1 MPMIDSEAVAT
12 YLEKV
17 RKKNPLPKMV
27 PQDADLY
34 NLMKKRTD
42 VVTIGQKAYRAPIW
56 VRTGGRASMANFN
69 GAISLGPG
77 NAGLRKEYTAS
88 PYPLKFAKEMSL
100 AVEYHSNSPEKAVEN
115 LVESEMEDSSK
126 GVAAFLDILAFQAGN
141 GILAAVVSGH
151 TTTTVVLD
159 DARNFQPGMAVTCYT
174 SNQATQRS
182 TAGGVTDVEVVS
194 VDYETKTVV
203 FSAAF
208 AAQIAGDVYC
218 LGGLTGAT
226 PVTVAGIPGWHNG
239 AATGLVGGLDRAAYP
254 EIRTPYVP
262 AGSQLTYS
270 HGYQLLHKMR
280 QKRGKD
286 SVKKGLWIGSM
297 AQWAGLAESATAIQ
311 ELEGPAN
318 HAKVP
323 DFGFDIET
331 DGQFCGRPFKQ
342 CTHAPD
348 TRLDYFVPSAW
359 ARLVVED
366 VQILKMGTATLFP
379 RYSTTD
385 GYPMSAYVW
394 YLIWEGA
401 FMCVDT
407 SAGGYVSSLVK
418 PTGY

>member
-27 PQDADLY
+27 PQDSDLY
-34 NLMKKRTD
+34 DLFKKRTD
-42 VVTIGQKAYRAPIW
+42 VVIVGQKAYRAPIW

-100 AVEYHSNSPEKAVEN
+100 AVEYHSNDPQKAVED
-115 LVESEMEDSSK
+115 LVASEMEDSSK
-126 GVAAFLDILAFQAGN
+126 GIAAFLDILAFQAGN

-159 DARNFQPGMAVTCYT
+159 DVRNFQPGMAVTGYT
-174 SNQATQRS
+174 SNQATQRV
-182 TAGGVTDVEVVS
+182 TGAGATDVEVVS
-194 VDYETKTVV
+194 VDYDTNTVV
-203 FSAAF
+203 FPVAF

-218 LGGLTGAT
+218 LGGLSGAT
-226 PVTVAGIPGWHNG
+226 PATVAGLPGWHNG
-239 AATGLVGGLDRAAYP
+239 AATGLVGGLDRATYP
-254 EIRTPYVP
+254 EIRTPFIT

-280 QKRGKD
+280 RKRGKN
-286 SVKKGLWIGSM
+286 SIRKGLFIGSM
-297 AQWAGLAESATAIQ
+297 AQWAGLAEAATAMQ
-311 ELEGPAN
+311 ELEGPAS

-323 DFGFDIET
+323 DFGFDTET
-331 DGQFCGRPFKQ
+331 DGNFCGRPFKQ
-342 CTHAPD
+342 ATHAPD
-348 TRLDYFVPSAW
+348 TRVDYFVPDCW

-366 VQILKMGTATLFP
+366 VKLLKMGNSTIFP

-407 SAGGYVSSLVK
+407 SGGGYISSLVK